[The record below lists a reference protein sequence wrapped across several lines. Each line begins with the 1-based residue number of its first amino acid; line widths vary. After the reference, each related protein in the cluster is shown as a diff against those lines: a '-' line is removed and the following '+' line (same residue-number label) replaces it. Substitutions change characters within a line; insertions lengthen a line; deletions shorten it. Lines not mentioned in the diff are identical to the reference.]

1 MSQEKE
7 IKFPLSK
14 RQRTKFENDYEL
26 IFFKKPVHN
35 ISDEKLV
42 EAVQA
47 NQSKIGSNAKNAQQ
61 QPPQEGTQDK
71 GGQEGNGDGLE
82 GTTDNGTGANTD
94 GKVIPEQERAFQ
106 IEKFKELHGTDAE
119 ESLPTDEITALNVTK
134 ENENF
139 VEAEK
144 VYIETFGKNP
154 LLDYSTEKI
163 WALIEDERKRQSE
176 ISEAKKEYFDLF
188 GKQPIDEMTTEQILS
203 ANANE
208 KARISEANTKKPKA
222 KAEEIK
228 FNPATEMLI
237 QRKGEK
243 RVINKQTF
251 QFIKNDGWE
260 EVVETPSELLNK

>member
-47 NQSKIGSNAKNAQQ
+47 NQSKIGSNAKNSQQ
-61 QPPQEGTQDK
+61 QPPQEGTQNES
-71 GGQEGNGDGLE
+71 GQDGKEIEENGANVGSENPPSNE
-82 GTTDNGTGANTD
+82 GT
-94 GKVIPEQERAFQ
+94 IERTYLN
-106 IEKFKELHGTDAE
+106 ERFKELFGIEANENEPD
-119 ESLPTDEITALNVTK
+119 DEIRGMILKQENHLTASK
-134 ENENF
+134 
-139 VEAEK
+139 
-144 VYIETFGKNP
+144 
-154 LLDYSTEKI
+154 D
-163 WALIEDERKRQSE
+163 
-176 ISEAKKEYFDLF
+176 YFDLF
-188 GKQPIDEMTTEQILS
+188 GKKPLDDMTTEQILS
-203 ANANE
+203 ANENE

-222 KAEEIK
+222 NVEEIK

>member
-1 MSQEKE
+1 MSEEKE

-47 NQSKIGSNAKNAQQ
+47 NQSKIGSNAKNSQQ
-61 QPPQEGTQDK
+61 QPPQEGTQNE
-71 GGQEGNGDGLE
+71 GGQDGNGE
-82 GTTDNGTGANTD
+82 GVKGTNDANTGANEAE
-94 GKVIPEQERAFQ
+94 KVKEEKERAYQ
-106 IEKFKELHGTDAE
+106 IDRFKELHGTEAD
-119 ESLPTDEITALNVTK
+119 ESLPTDEITALNVLK
-134 ENENF
+134 ENYLT
-139 VEAEK
+139 ASK
-144 VYIETFGKNP
+144 
-154 LLDYSTEKI
+154 D
-163 WALIEDERKRQSE
+163 
-176 ISEAKKEYFDLF
+176 YFDLF
-188 GKQPIDEMTTEQILS
+188 GKKPLDDMTTEQILS
-203 ANANE
+203 ANENE
-208 KARISEANTKKPKA
+208 KARISEANTKKPKE

>member
-14 RQRTKFENDYEL
+14 RERTKFENDYEL

-47 NQSKIGSNAKNAQQ
+47 NQSKIGSNAKNSQQQ
-61 QPPQEGTQDK
+61 QPPQEGTQNES
-71 GGQEGNGDGLE
+71 GQDGKEIEENGANVGSENPPSNE
-82 GTTDNGTGANTD
+82 GT
-94 GKVIPEQERAFQ
+94 IERTYLN
-106 IEKFKELHGTDAE
+106 ERFKELFGIEANENEPD
-119 ESLPTDEITALNVTK
+119 DEIRAKILKK

-144 VYIETFGKNP
+144 
-154 LLDYSTEKI
+154 
-163 WALIEDERKRQSE
+163 
-176 ISEAKKEYFDLF
+176 EYFNLF
-188 GKQPIDEMTTEQILS
+188 GKQPIQEMTTEQILS

-222 KAEEIK
+222 NVEEIK

>member
-1 MSQEKE
+1 MSEEKE

-61 QPPQEGTQDK
+61 QPPQEGTQNE
-71 GGQEGNGDGLE
+71 GGQDGNGE
-82 GTTDNGTGANTD
+82 GVQGTNDANTGANEAE
-94 GKVIPEQERAFQ
+94 KVKEEKERAYQ
-106 IEKFKELHGTDAE
+106 IDRFKELHGTEAD
-119 ESLPTDEITALNVTK
+119 ESLPTDEITALNVSK
-134 ENENF
+134 ENYLT
-139 VEAEK
+139 ASK
-144 VYIETFGKNP
+144 
-154 LLDYSTEKI
+154 D
-163 WALIEDERKRQSE
+163 
-176 ISEAKKEYFDLF
+176 YFDLF
-188 GKQPIDEMTTEQILS
+188 GKKPLDDMTTEQILS
-203 ANANE
+203 ANENE

>member
-47 NQSKIGSNAKNAQQ
+47 NQSKIGSNAKNSQQ
-61 QPPQEGTQDK
+61 QPPQEGTQNE
-71 GGQEGNGDGLE
+71 GGQDGNGE
-82 GTTDNGTGANTD
+82 GVQGTNDANTGANEAE
-94 GKVIPEQERAFQ
+94 KVKEEKERAYQ
-106 IEKFKELHGTDAE
+106 IDRFKELHGTEAD
-119 ESLPTDEITALNVTK
+119 ESLPTDEITALNVSK
-134 ENENF
+134 ENYLT
-139 VEAEK
+139 ASK
-144 VYIETFGKNP
+144 Y
-154 LLDYSTEKI
+154 
-163 WALIEDERKRQSE
+163 
-176 ISEAKKEYFDLF
+176 YFDLF
-188 GKQPIDEMTTEQILS
+188 GKKPLDEMTIEQILS

-222 KAEEIK
+222 NVEEIK

>member
-47 NQSKIGSNAKNAQQ
+47 NQSKIGSNAKNSQQ
-61 QPPQEGTQDK
+61 QPPQEGTQNE
-71 GGQEGNGDGLE
+71 GGQDGNGE
-82 GTTDNGTGANTD
+82 GVQGTNDANTGANEAE
-94 GKVIPEQERAFQ
+94 KVKEEKERAYQ
-106 IEKFKELHGTDAE
+106 IDRFKELHGTEAD
-119 ESLPTDEITALNVTK
+119 ESLPTDEITALNVSK
-134 ENENF
+134 ENYLT
-139 VEAEK
+139 ASK
-144 VYIETFGKNP
+144 
-154 LLDYSTEKI
+154 D
-163 WALIEDERKRQSE
+163 
-176 ISEAKKEYFDLF
+176 YFDLF
-188 GKQPIDEMTTEQILS
+188 GKKPLDDMTTEQILS
-203 ANANE
+203 ANENE

>member
-1 MSQEKE
+1 MSEEKE

-47 NQSKIGSNAKNAQQ
+47 NQSKIGSNAKNSQQ
-61 QPPQEGTQDK
+61 QPPQEGIQNE
-71 GGQEGNGDGLE
+71 GGQDGNAGTNEAEKVNEEG
-82 GTTDNGTGANTD
+82 
-94 GKVIPEQERAFQ
+94 QRAYQ
-106 IEKFKELHGTDAE
+106 IDRFKELHGMEAE
-119 ESLPTDEITALNVTK
+119 ESLPTDEITALNVSK
-134 ENENF
+134 ENYF
-139 VEAEK
+139 TASK
-144 VYIETFGKNP
+144 
-154 LLDYSTEKI
+154 DY
-163 WALIEDERKRQSE
+163 
-176 ISEAKKEYFDLF
+176 FNLF
-188 GKQPIDEMTTEQILS
+188 GKKPLDDMTTEQILS
-203 ANANE
+203 ANENE

-222 KAEEIK
+222 NVEEIK

>member
-47 NQSKIGSNAKNAQQ
+47 NQSKIGSNAKNSQQ
-61 QPPQEGTQDK
+61 QPPQEGTQNEGSQD
-71 GGQEGNGDGLE
+71 GNGE
-82 GTTDNGTGANTD
+82 GVQGTNDANTGANEAE
-94 GKVIPEQERAFQ
+94 KVKEEKERAYQ
-106 IEKFKELHGTDAE
+106 IDRFKELHGTEAD
-119 ESLPTDEITALNVTK
+119 ESLPTDEITALNVSK
-134 ENENF
+134 ENYLT
-139 VEAEK
+139 ASK
-144 VYIETFGKNP
+144 
-154 LLDYSTEKI
+154 D
-163 WALIEDERKRQSE
+163 
-176 ISEAKKEYFDLF
+176 YFDLF
-188 GKQPIDEMTTEQILS
+188 GKKPLDDMTTEQILS
-203 ANANE
+203 ANENE

>member
-47 NQSKIGSNAKNAQQ
+47 NQSKIGSNAKNSQQ
-61 QPPQEGTQDK
+61 QPPQEGTQNE
-71 GGQEGNGDGLE
+71 GGQDGNGE
-82 GTTDNGTGANTD
+82 GVQGTNDANTGANEAE
-94 GKVIPEQERAFQ
+94 KVKEEKERAYQ
-106 IEKFKELHGTDAE
+106 IDRFKELHGTEAD
-119 ESLPTDEITALNVTK
+119 ESLPTDEITALNVSK
-134 ENENF
+134 ENYLT
-139 VEAEK
+139 ASK
-144 VYIETFGKNP
+144 
-154 LLDYSTEKI
+154 D
-163 WALIEDERKRQSE
+163 
-176 ISEAKKEYFDLF
+176 YFDLF
-188 GKQPIDEMTTEQILS
+188 GKKPLDDMTKEQILS
-203 ANANE
+203 ANENE

-222 KAEEIK
+222 NVEEIK

-251 QFIKNDGWE
+251 QFIKNDGWK

>member
-47 NQSKIGSNAKNAQQ
+47 NHSKIGSNAKNAQQ
-61 QPPQEGTQDK
+61 QPPQEGTQNESGQDGK
-71 GGQEGNGDGLE
+71 GIEENGANVGSENPPSNE
-82 GTTDNGTGANTD
+82 GT
-94 GKVIPEQERAFQ
+94 IERNYLN
-106 IEKFKELHGTDAE
+106 ERFKELFGIEANENEPD
-119 ESLPTDEITALNVTK
+119 DEIRGMILKQENHLTASK
-134 ENENF
+134 
-139 VEAEK
+139 
-144 VYIETFGKNP
+144 
-154 LLDYSTEKI
+154 D
-163 WALIEDERKRQSE
+163 
-176 ISEAKKEYFDLF
+176 YFDLF
-188 GKQPIDEMTTEQILS
+188 GKKPLDDMTTEQILS
-203 ANANE
+203 ANENE

-222 KAEEIK
+222 NVEEIK

>member
-1 MSQEKE
+1 M
-7 IKFPLSK
+7 
-14 RQRTKFENDYEL
+14 T
-26 IFFKKPVHN
+26 
-35 ISDEKLV
+35 
-42 EAVQA
+42 
-47 NQSKIGSNAKNAQQ
+47 
-61 QPPQEGTQDK
+61 
-71 GGQEGNGDGLE
+71 
-82 GTTDNGTGANTD
+82 
-94 GKVIPEQERAFQ
+94 PEQERAFQ
-106 IEKFKELHGTDAE
+106 IEKFKELHGTDAD

-188 GKQPIDEMTTEQILS
+188 GKQPLDDMTTEQILS

-237 QRKGEK
+237 QRNGAY
-243 RVINKQTF
+243 R
-251 QFIKNDGWE
+251 DWE
-260 EVVETPSELLNK
+260 TDRKSVV

>member
-1 MSQEKE
+1 MSEEKE

-47 NQSKIGSNAKNAQQ
+47 NQSKIGSNAKNSQQ
-61 QPPQEGTQDK
+61 QPPQEGTK
-71 GGQEGNGDGLE
+71 NEGGQDGNGE
-82 GTTDNGTGANTD
+82 GVQGTNDANTGANEAE
-94 GKVIPEQERAFQ
+94 KVNEEGQRAYQ
-106 IEKFKELHGTDAE
+106 IERFKELHGMEAE
-119 ESLPTDEITALNVTK
+119 ESLPTDEITALNVSK
-134 ENENF
+134 ENYLT
-139 VEAEK
+139 ASK
-144 VYIETFGKNP
+144 
-154 LLDYSTEKI
+154 D
-163 WALIEDERKRQSE
+163 
-176 ISEAKKEYFDLF
+176 YFDLF
-188 GKQPIDEMTTEQILS
+188 GKKPLDDMTTEQILS
-203 ANANE
+203 ANENE

-222 KAEEIK
+222 NVEEIK

>member
-47 NQSKIGSNAKNAQQ
+47 NQSKIGSNAKNSQQ
-61 QPPQEGTQDK
+61 QPPQEGTQNE
-71 GGQEGNGDGLE
+71 GGQDGKGIEENGANVGSENPPSNE
-82 GTTDNGTGANTD
+82 GTS
-94 GKVIPEQERAFQ
+94 ERTYLN
-106 IEKFKELHGTDAE
+106 ERFKELFGIEANENEPD
-119 ESLPTDEITALNVTK
+119 DEIRAKILKK

-139 VEAEK
+139 AEAETEYIK
-144 VYIETFGKNP
+144 VFGKTP

-163 WALIEDERKRQSE
+163 WALIADERQKKSE
-176 ISEAKKEYFDLF
+176 ISQAKQEYFDLF
-188 GKQPIDEMTTEQILS
+188 GKKPLDEMTIEQILS

-222 KAEEIK
+222 NVEEIK

>member
-1 MSQEKE
+1 MSKE

-14 RQRTKFENDYEL
+14 AQRTKFENDYEL

-47 NQSKIGSNAKNAQQ
+47 NQSKIGSNSKNAQQ
-61 QPPQEGTQDK
+61 QPPQEGTQNESGQDGK
-71 GGQEGNGDGLE
+71 GIEENGANVESENPPSSE
-82 GTTDNGTGANTD
+82 GTTERTYLNG
-94 GKVIPEQERAFQ
+94 R
-106 IEKFKELHGTDAE
+106 FKELFGIE
-119 ESLPTDEITALNVTK
+119 PDEATPNDEVREMIIK
-134 ENENF
+134 QEN
-139 VEAEK
+139 
-144 VYIETFGKNP
+144 YLTG
-154 LLDYSTEKI
+154 S
-163 WALIEDERKRQSE
+163 
-176 ISEAKKEYFDLF
+176 KEYFDLF
-188 GKQPIDEMTTEQILS
+188 GKQPLEGMTNEQIFS
-203 ANANE
+203 AIANE

-222 KAEEIK
+222 NVEEIK

-251 QFIKNDGWE
+251 QFIKNDSWE

>member
-1 MSQEKE
+1 MSEEKE

-47 NQSKIGSNAKNAQQ
+47 NQSKIGSNAKNSQQ
-61 QPPQEGTQDK
+61 QPQQEGTQNE
-71 GGQEGNGDGLE
+71 GGQDGNGE
-82 GTTDNGTGANTD
+82 GVQGTNDANTGANEAE
-94 GKVIPEQERAFQ
+94 KVKEEKERAYQ
-106 IEKFKELHGTDAE
+106 IDRFKELHGTEAD
-119 ESLPTDEITALNVTK
+119 ESLPTDEITALNVSK
-134 ENENF
+134 ENYLT
-139 VEAEK
+139 ASK
-144 VYIETFGKNP
+144 
-154 LLDYSTEKI
+154 D
-163 WALIEDERKRQSE
+163 
-176 ISEAKKEYFDLF
+176 YFDLF
-188 GKQPIDEMTTEQILS
+188 GKKPLDDMTTEQILS
-203 ANANE
+203 ANENE

-222 KAEEIK
+222 NVEEIK

>member
-1 MSQEKE
+1 MSEEKE

-47 NQSKIGSNAKNAQQ
+47 NQSKIGSNAKNSQQ

-71 GGQEGNGDGLE
+71 GGQEGNAE
-82 GTTDNGTGANTD
+82 GIQGTNDANT
-94 GKVIPEQERAFQ
+94 GTNEAEKVNEEGQRAYQ
-106 IEKFKELHGTDAE
+106 IERFKELHGTEAD
-119 ESLPTDEITALNVTK
+119 ESLPTDEITALNVSK
-134 ENENF
+134 ENYLT
-139 VEAEK
+139 ASK
-144 VYIETFGKNP
+144 
-154 LLDYSTEKI
+154 D
-163 WALIEDERKRQSE
+163 
-176 ISEAKKEYFDLF
+176 YFDLF
-188 GKQPIDEMTTEQILS
+188 GKKPLDDMTTEQILS
-203 ANANE
+203 ANENE

-222 KAEEIK
+222 NVEEIK

>member
-1 MSQEKE
+1 MSEEKE

-47 NQSKIGSNAKNAQQ
+47 NQSKIGSNAKNSQQ
-61 QPPQEGTQDK
+61 QPPQEGTQNE
-71 GGQEGNGDGLE
+71 GGKDGNGE
-82 GTTDNGTGANTD
+82 GVQGTNDANTGANEAE
-94 GKVIPEQERAFQ
+94 KVKEEKERAYQ
-106 IEKFKELHGTDAE
+106 IDRFKELHGTEAD
-119 ESLPTDEITALNVTK
+119 ESLPTDEITALNVSK
-134 ENENF
+134 ENYLT
-139 VEAEK
+139 ASK
-144 VYIETFGKNP
+144 
-154 LLDYSTEKI
+154 D
-163 WALIEDERKRQSE
+163 
-176 ISEAKKEYFDLF
+176 YFDLF
-188 GKQPIDEMTTEQILS
+188 GKKPLDDMTKEQILS
-203 ANANE
+203 ANENE

>member
-47 NQSKIGSNAKNAQQ
+47 NQSKIGSNAKNTQQ
-61 QPPQEGTQDK
+61 QPQQEGTQNESGQDGK
-71 GGQEGNGDGLE
+71 GIEENRANVGSENPPSNE
-82 GTTDNGTGANTD
+82 GT
-94 GKVIPEQERAFQ
+94 IERNYLN
-106 IEKFKELHGTDAE
+106 ERFKELFGIEANENEPD
-119 ESLPTDEITALNVTK
+119 DEIRGIILKQENHLTASK
-134 ENENF
+134 
-139 VEAEK
+139 
-144 VYIETFGKNP
+144 
-154 LLDYSTEKI
+154 D
-163 WALIEDERKRQSE
+163 
-176 ISEAKKEYFDLF
+176 YFDLF
-188 GKQPIDEMTTEQILS
+188 GKKPLEDMTTEQILS
-203 ANANE
+203 ANENE

-222 KAEEIK
+222 NVEEIK

>member
-14 RQRTKFENDYEL
+14 RQRTKFEDDYEL
-26 IFFKKPVHN
+26 IFLKKPVHN

-47 NQSKIGSNAKNAQQ
+47 NQSKIGSNAKNSQQ
-61 QPPQEGTQDK
+61 QPPQEGTQNE
-71 GGQEGNGDGLE
+71 GGQDGNGE
-82 GTTDNGTGANTD
+82 AVQGTNDANTGANEAE
-94 GKVIPEQERAFQ
+94 KVKEEKERAYQ
-106 IEKFKELHGTDAE
+106 IDRFKELHGTEAD
-119 ESLPTDEITALNVTK
+119 ESLPTDEITALNVSK
-134 ENENF
+134 ENYLT
-139 VEAEK
+139 ASK
-144 VYIETFGKNP
+144 
-154 LLDYSTEKI
+154 D
-163 WALIEDERKRQSE
+163 
-176 ISEAKKEYFDLF
+176 YFDLF
-188 GKQPIDEMTTEQILS
+188 GKKPLDDMTTEQILS
-203 ANANE
+203 ANENE

>member
-1 MSQEKE
+1 MSKE

-14 RQRTKFENDYEL
+14 AQRTKFENDYEL

-47 NQSKIGSNAKNAQQ
+47 NQSKIGSNAKNSQQ
-61 QPPQEGTQDK
+61 QPPQEGTQNES
-71 GGQEGNGDGLE
+71 GQDGKEIEENGANVGSENPTSSE
-82 GTTDNGTGANTD
+82 GTT
-94 GKVIPEQERAFQ
+94 ERTYLN
-106 IEKFKELHGTDAE
+106 ERFKELFGIEANENEPD
-119 ESLPTDEITALNVTK
+119 DEIRGMILKQENHLTASK
-134 ENENF
+134 
-139 VEAEK
+139 
-144 VYIETFGKNP
+144 
-154 LLDYSTEKI
+154 D
-163 WALIEDERKRQSE
+163 
-176 ISEAKKEYFDLF
+176 YFDLF
-188 GKQPIDEMTTEQILS
+188 GKKPLDDMTTEQILS
-203 ANANE
+203 ANENE

-222 KAEEIK
+222 NVEEIK

>member
-47 NQSKIGSNAKNAQQ
+47 NQSKIGSNAKNSQQ
-61 QPPQEGTQDK
+61 QPPQEGTQNE
-71 GGQEGNGDGLE
+71 GGQDGNGE
-82 GTTDNGTGANTD
+82 GVQGTNDANTGANEAE
-94 GKVIPEQERAFQ
+94 KVKEEKERAYQ
-106 IEKFKELHGTDAE
+106 IDRFKELHGTEAD
-119 ESLPTDEITALNVTK
+119 ESLPTDEITALNVSK
-134 ENENF
+134 ENYLN
-139 VEAEK
+139 ASK
-144 VYIETFGKNP
+144 
-154 LLDYSTEKI
+154 D
-163 WALIEDERKRQSE
+163 
-176 ISEAKKEYFDLF
+176 YFDLF
-188 GKQPIDEMTTEQILS
+188 GKKPLDDMTKEQILS
-203 ANANE
+203 ANENE
-208 KARISEANTKKPKA
+208 KARISEANTKKPKE

>member
-47 NQSKIGSNAKNAQQ
+47 NQSKIGSNAKNSQQ
-61 QPPQEGTQDK
+61 QPPQEGKQNE
-71 GGQEGNGDGLE
+71 GGQDGNGE
-82 GTTDNGTGANTD
+82 GVQGTNDANTGANEAE
-94 GKVIPEQERAFQ
+94 KVKEEKERAYQ
-106 IEKFKELHGTDAE
+106 IDRFKELHGTEAD
-119 ESLPTDEITALNVTK
+119 ESLPTDEITALNVSK
-134 ENENF
+134 ENYLT
-139 VEAEK
+139 ASK
-144 VYIETFGKNP
+144 
-154 LLDYSTEKI
+154 D
-163 WALIEDERKRQSE
+163 
-176 ISEAKKEYFDLF
+176 YFDLF
-188 GKQPIDEMTTEQILS
+188 GKKPLDDMTKEQILS
-203 ANANE
+203 ANENE

-222 KAEEIK
+222 NVEEIK

>member
-47 NQSKIGSNAKNAQQ
+47 NQSKIGSNAKNSQQ
-61 QPPQEGTQDK
+61 QPPQEGTQNESGQDGK
-71 GGQEGNGDGLE
+71 GIEENGANVGSENPPSNE
-82 GTTDNGTGANTD
+82 GT
-94 GKVIPEQERAFQ
+94 IERTYLN
-106 IEKFKELHGTDAE
+106 ERFKELFGIEANENEPD
-119 ESLPTDEITALNVTK
+119 DEIRGMILKQENYLTASK
-134 ENENF
+134 
-139 VEAEK
+139 
-144 VYIETFGKNP
+144 
-154 LLDYSTEKI
+154 D
-163 WALIEDERKRQSE
+163 
-176 ISEAKKEYFDLF
+176 YFDLF
-188 GKQPIDEMTTEQILS
+188 GKKPLDDMTTEQILS
-203 ANANE
+203 ANENE

-222 KAEEIK
+222 NVEEIK

>member
-94 GKVIPEQERAFQ
+94 GKVVPEQERAFQ
-106 IEKFKELHGTDAE
+106 IEKFKELHGTEAD
-119 ESLPTDEITALNVTK
+119 ESIPTDEITALNVSK
-134 ENENF
+134 ENYLT
-139 VEAEK
+139 ASK
-144 VYIETFGKNP
+144 
-154 LLDYSTEKI
+154 D
-163 WALIEDERKRQSE
+163 
-176 ISEAKKEYFDLF
+176 YFDLF
-188 GKQPIDEMTTEQILS
+188 GKKPLDDMTTEQILS
-203 ANANE
+203 ANENE

-222 KAEEIK
+222 NVEEIK

>member
-1 MSQEKE
+1 MSEEKE

-47 NQSKIGSNAKNAQQ
+47 NQSKIGSNAKNSQQQ
-61 QPPQEGTQDK
+61 QPPQEGTQNESGQDGK
-71 GGQEGNGDGLE
+71 GIEENGTNVGSENPPSNE
-82 GTTDNGTGANTD
+82 GTIERTYLNG
-94 GKVIPEQERAFQ
+94 R
-106 IEKFKELHGTDAE
+106 FKELFGIE
-119 ESLPTDEITALNVTK
+119 PDEVTPNDEVRGMILKQENYLNASK
-134 ENENF
+134 
-139 VEAEK
+139 
-144 VYIETFGKNP
+144 
-154 LLDYSTEKI
+154 D
-163 WALIEDERKRQSE
+163 
-176 ISEAKKEYFDLF
+176 YFDLF
-188 GKQPIDEMTTEQILS
+188 GKKPLDDMTKEQILS
-203 ANANE
+203 ANENE

-222 KAEEIK
+222 NVEEIK

-237 QRKGEK
+237 QRNGEK

>member
-61 QPPQEGTQDK
+61 QPPQEGTKNESGQDGK
-71 GGQEGNGDGLE
+71 EIEENGANVGSENPPSNE
-82 GTTDNGTGANTD
+82 GT
-94 GKVIPEQERAFQ
+94 IERTYLN
-106 IEKFKELHGTDAE
+106 ERFKELFGIEANENEPD
-119 ESLPTDEITALNVTK
+119 DEIRGMILKQENHLTASK
-134 ENENF
+134 
-139 VEAEK
+139 
-144 VYIETFGKNP
+144 
-154 LLDYSTEKI
+154 D
-163 WALIEDERKRQSE
+163 
-176 ISEAKKEYFDLF
+176 YFDLF
-188 GKQPIDEMTTEQILS
+188 GKKPLDDMTTEQILS
-203 ANANE
+203 ANENE

-222 KAEEIK
+222 NVEEIK

>member
-1 MSQEKE
+1 MSEEKE

-61 QPPQEGTQDK
+61 QPPQEGTQNES
-71 GGQEGNGDGLE
+71 GQDGKEIEENGANVGSENPPSNE
-82 GTTDNGTGANTD
+82 GT
-94 GKVIPEQERAFQ
+94 IERTYLN
-106 IEKFKELHGTDAE
+106 ERFKELFGIEANENEPD
-119 ESLPTDEITALNVTK
+119 DEIRGMILKQENHLTASK
-134 ENENF
+134 
-139 VEAEK
+139 
-144 VYIETFGKNP
+144 
-154 LLDYSTEKI
+154 D
-163 WALIEDERKRQSE
+163 
-176 ISEAKKEYFDLF
+176 YFDLF
-188 GKQPIDEMTTEQILS
+188 GKKPLDDMTTEQILS
-203 ANANE
+203 ANENE

-222 KAEEIK
+222 NVEEIK

>member
-1 MSQEKE
+1 MSEEKE

-47 NQSKIGSNAKNAQQ
+47 NQSKIGSNAKNSQQ
-61 QPPQEGTQDK
+61 QPPQEGTQNE
-71 GGQEGNGDGLE
+71 GGQDGNGE
-82 GTTDNGTGANTD
+82 GVQGTNDANTGANEAE
-94 GKVIPEQERAFQ
+94 KVKEEKERAYQ
-106 IEKFKELHGTDAE
+106 IDRFKELHGTEAD
-119 ESLPTDEITALNVTK
+119 ESIPTDEITALNVSK
-134 ENENF
+134 ENYLT
-139 VEAEK
+139 ASK
-144 VYIETFGKNP
+144 
-154 LLDYSTEKI
+154 D
-163 WALIEDERKRQSE
+163 
-176 ISEAKKEYFDLF
+176 YFDLF
-188 GKQPIDEMTTEQILS
+188 GKKPLDDMTTEQILS
-203 ANANE
+203 ANENE

-222 KAEEIK
+222 NVEEIK

>member
-1 MSQEKE
+1 MSEEKE

-47 NQSKIGSNAKNAQQ
+47 NQSKIGSNAKNSQQ
-61 QPPQEGTQDK
+61 QPPQEGTQNE
-71 GGQEGNGDGLE
+71 GGQDGNGE
-82 GTTDNGTGANTD
+82 GIQGTNDANTGANEAE
-94 GKVIPEQERAFQ
+94 KVKEEKERAYQ
-106 IEKFKELHGTDAE
+106 IDRFKELHGTEAD
-119 ESLPTDEITALNVTK
+119 ESLPTDEITALNVSK
-134 ENENF
+134 ENYLT
-139 VEAEK
+139 ASK
-144 VYIETFGKNP
+144 
-154 LLDYSTEKI
+154 D
-163 WALIEDERKRQSE
+163 
-176 ISEAKKEYFDLF
+176 YFDLF
-188 GKQPIDEMTTEQILS
+188 GKKPLDDMTKEQILS
-203 ANANE
+203 ANENE
-208 KARISEANTKKPKA
+208 KARITEANTKKPKA
-222 KAEEIK
+222 NVEEIK

>member
-47 NQSKIGSNAKNAQQ
+47 NQSKIGSNAKNSQQ
-61 QPPQEGTQDK
+61 QPPQEGTQNE
-71 GGQEGNGDGLE
+71 GGQDGNAEGIQ
-82 GTTDNGTGANTD
+82 GTNDANT
-94 GKVIPEQERAFQ
+94 GTNEAEKVNEEGQRAYQ
-106 IEKFKELHGTDAE
+106 IERFKELHGMEAE
-119 ESLPTDEITALNVTK
+119 ESLPTDEITALNVSK
-134 ENENF
+134 ENYLT
-139 VEAEK
+139 ASK
-144 VYIETFGKNP
+144 
-154 LLDYSTEKI
+154 DY
-163 WALIEDERKRQSE
+163 
-176 ISEAKKEYFDLF
+176 FNLF
-188 GKQPIDEMTTEQILS
+188 GKKPLDDMTTEQILS
-203 ANANE
+203 ANENE

>member
-47 NQSKIGSNAKNAQQ
+47 NQSKIGSNAKNSQQ
-61 QPPQEGTQDK
+61 QPPQEGTQNE
-71 GGQEGNGDGLE
+71 GGQDGKGIEENGANVGSENPPSSE
-82 GTTDNGTGANTD
+82 GTT
-94 GKVIPEQERAFQ
+94 ERTYLN
-106 IEKFKELHGTDAE
+106 EKFKEL
-119 ESLPTDEITALNVTK
+119 
-134 ENENF
+134 
-139 VEAEK
+139 
-144 VYIETFGKNP
+144 FGKKP
-154 LLDYSTEKI
+154 
-163 WALIEDERKRQSE
+163 DEATPNDEVRGMILKQENYLTAS
-176 ISEAKKEYFDLF
+176 KDYFDLF
-188 GKQPIDEMTTEQILS
+188 GKKPLDDMTKEQILS
-203 ANANE
+203 ANENE

-222 KAEEIK
+222 NVEEIK

>member
-1 MSQEKE
+1 MSEEKE

-47 NQSKIGSNAKNAQQ
+47 NQSKIGSNAKNSQQ
-61 QPPQEGTQDK
+61 QPPQEGTQNE
-71 GGQEGNGDGLE
+71 GGQDGNGE
-82 GTTDNGTGANTD
+82 GIQGTNDANTGANEAE
-94 GKVIPEQERAFQ
+94 KVKEEKERAYQ
-106 IEKFKELHGTDAE
+106 IDRFKELHGTEAD
-119 ESLPTDEITALNVTK
+119 ESLPTDEITALNVSK
-134 ENENF
+134 ENYLT
-139 VEAEK
+139 ASK
-144 VYIETFGKNP
+144 
-154 LLDYSTEKI
+154 D
-163 WALIEDERKRQSE
+163 
-176 ISEAKKEYFDLF
+176 YFDLF
-188 GKQPIDEMTTEQILS
+188 GKKPLDDMTKEQILS
-203 ANANE
+203 ANENE
-208 KARISEANTKKPKA
+208 KARISEANTKKPKE

>member
-1 MSQEKE
+1 MSEEKE

-47 NQSKIGSNAKNAQQ
+47 NQSKIGSNAKNSQQQ
-61 QPPQEGTQDK
+61 QPPQEGTQNESGQDGK
-71 GGQEGNGDGLE
+71 GIEENGTNVGSENPPSNE
-82 GTTDNGTGANTD
+82 GTIERTYLNG
-94 GKVIPEQERAFQ
+94 R
-106 IEKFKELHGTDAE
+106 FKELFGIE
-119 ESLPTDEITALNVTK
+119 PDEVTPNDEVRGMILKQENYLNASK
-134 ENENF
+134 
-139 VEAEK
+139 
-144 VYIETFGKNP
+144 
-154 LLDYSTEKI
+154 D
-163 WALIEDERKRQSE
+163 
-176 ISEAKKEYFDLF
+176 YFDLF
-188 GKQPIDEMTTEQILS
+188 GKKPLDDMTKEQILS
-203 ANANE
+203 ANENE

-222 KAEEIK
+222 NVEEIK

>member
-47 NQSKIGSNAKNAQQ
+47 NQSKIGSNAKNSQQ

-94 GKVIPEQERAFQ
+94 GKVTPEQERAFQ
-106 IEKFKELHGTDAE
+106 IEKFKELHGTDADE
-119 ESLPTDEITALNVTK
+119 NISTSEITALNLTK
-134 ENENF
+134 ENF
-139 VEAEK
+139 L
-144 VYIETFGKNP
+144 TG
-154 LLDYSTEKI
+154 S
-163 WALIEDERKRQSE
+163 
-176 ISEAKKEYFDLF
+176 KEYFDLF

>member
-14 RQRTKFENDYEL
+14 RERTKFENDYEL

-47 NQSKIGSNAKNAQQ
+47 NQSKIGSNAKNSQQ
-61 QPPQEGTQDK
+61 QPPQEGTQNE
-71 GGQEGNGDGLE
+71 GGQDGNGE
-82 GTTDNGTGANTD
+82 GVQGTNDANTGANEAE
-94 GKVIPEQERAFQ
+94 KVKEEKERAYQ
-106 IEKFKELHGTDAE
+106 IDRFKELHGTEAD
-119 ESLPTDEITALNVTK
+119 ESLPTDEITALNVSK
-134 ENENF
+134 ENYLT
-139 VEAEK
+139 ASK
-144 VYIETFGKNP
+144 
-154 LLDYSTEKI
+154 DY
-163 WALIEDERKRQSE
+163 
-176 ISEAKKEYFDLF
+176 FNLF
-188 GKQPIDEMTTEQILS
+188 GKKPLDDMTTEQILS
-203 ANANE
+203 ANENE
-208 KARISEANTKKPKA
+208 KARISEANTKNPKA

-260 EVVETPSELLNK
+260 EVVETPSELLDK